1 MKHILNNISQ
11 EEKQRILEQHS
22 GGKTIDTSKF
32 RQLLESKLGNVKPLV
47 MEQVTGDTQ
56 TAGGGGEAV
65 AAGSEKTY
73 INEPTFPIN
82 KFYGNKGVFVTYNA
96 ATGSGTMTVDDG
108 GGSAPRYTLKY
119 TVKCK
124 CDAGDGTGNYTMTYD
139 KSENMERL
147 KTLNVPNIGRYF
159 KEKCNV
165 YLKDKKCAPIIA
177 NRNELNALYQR
188 ATPADIQQSDRAT
201 ICKFVKSKQ
210 GFTGMDYL
218 SDKQK
223 IMNNF
228 LSNIAFYAPGTDQK
242 VFDNISS
249 QDFSDKGELFCKG
262 WGL

>member
-11 EEKQRILEQHS
+11 EEKQRILKQHS

-32 RQLLESKLGNVKPLV
+32 RQLLESKLGEVKPLV

-56 TAGGGGEAV
+56 TTGGGAKALKNKEFVNDSLFPVNVFYDSKGVLANFDP
-65 AAGSEKTY
+65 ATGAGSYT
-73 INEPTFPIN
+73 
-82 KFYGNKGVFVTYNA
+82 GNDFKH
-96 ATGSGTMTVDDG
+96 SGRKL
-108 GGSAPRYTLKY
+108 SY

-124 CDAGDGTGNYTMTYD
+124 CDTGDGSIIETKFNGAENFTNDDLKNVKSDGSIAKWYT
-139 KSENMERL
+139 ERC
-147 KTLNVPNIGRYF
+147 K
-159 KEKCNV
+159 V
-165 YLKDKKCAPIIA
+165 YLQGKCGPVLA
-177 NRNELNALYQR
+177 NRSELNALYQR

-242 VFDNISS
+242 AFNNISS